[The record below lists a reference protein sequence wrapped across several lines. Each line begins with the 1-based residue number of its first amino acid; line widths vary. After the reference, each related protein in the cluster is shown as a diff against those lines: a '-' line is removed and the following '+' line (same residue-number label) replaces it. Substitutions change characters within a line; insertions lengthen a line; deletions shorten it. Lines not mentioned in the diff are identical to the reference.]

1 MTTIPTITLASGRIV
16 RLDRLIIEDTYLEV
30 EGGTP
35 EDRRLMLLDIPYE
48 RVVAISGDDTPFLLL
63 EPPEGD
69 LPALTLI
76 AQLSSE
82 QPVKGGKEGEWSEL
96 SVCWYTDAFPADL
109 LAHVIAT
116 LQDVDWDAHAGN
128 FEW

>member
-1 MTTIPTITLASGRIV
+1 MTTIPTITLASGRAV

-48 RVVAISGDDTPFLLL
+48 RVVAISGDDTPFLMI

-69 LPALTLI
+69 LPALTFI
-76 AQLSSE
+76 AQLASD
-82 QPVKGGKEGEWSEL
+82 QPVKGTKGEASEL
-96 SVCWYTDAFPADL
+96 SVCWYTDAFPADVL
-109 LAHVIAT
+109 GHVAAT
-116 LQDVDWDAHAGN
+116 LHDVDWDAHAGN

>member
-1 MTTIPTITLASGRIV
+1 MSITPIITLASGRAV

-48 RVVAISGDDTPFLLL
+48 RIVSISGDDTPFLLI
-63 EPPEGD
+63 EPPDGD
-69 LPALTLI
+69 LPALTCI
-76 AQLSSE
+76 AQLSSD
-82 QPVKGGKEGEWSEL
+82 QPVAGTRGNASEL
-96 SVCWYTDAFPADL
+96 SVCWYADTFPVDV
-109 LAHVIAT
+109 LAYVAAA
-116 LQDVDWDAHAGN
+116 LRDVDWNAHAGN

>member
-1 MTTIPTITLASGRIV
+1 MTTIPTITLASGRAV

-48 RVVAISGDDTPFLLL
+48 RVVAVSGDDTPFLLI

-69 LPALTLI
+69 LPALTCI
-76 AQLSSE
+76 AQLSSD
-82 QPVKGGKEGEWSEL
+82 QPVKGTKGETSEL
-96 SVCWYTDAFPADL
+96 SISWYTDAFPADV
-109 LAHVIAT
+109 LAHVTET

>member
-1 MTTIPTITLASGRIV
+1 MSTTPTITLSSGRIV

-48 RVVAISGDDTPFLLL
+48 RVVAVSGDDTPFLMI
-63 EPPEGD
+63 EPPAGD
-69 LPALTLI
+69 LPPLTCI
-76 AQLSSE
+76 AQLSSDR
-82 QPVKGGKEGEWSEL
+82 PIKGTQGKASEL

-109 LAHVIAT
+109 LAHVTAM
-116 LQDVDWDAHAGN
+116 LRDVAWDRHAGN